1 MDQKRLF
8 AAIALSIGILLL
20 FDLWNRPTREAQ
32 QEAIRQQQAAQ
43 QAQQSQAPVPLPA
56 APAGSAAVPSA
67 TAAPDAA
74 RGPEQRV
81 RIENPRLQGSISLRG
96 ARLDD
101 LVLKGYHETVDRN
114 SPLVR
119 LLAPRGEAQPYFVQW
134 GWTAADGRT
143 AVPTPETDWTAEGG
157 ALAPGQPLTLRWDNG
172 QGQEF
177 RIRFELDQNY
187 VLTATQAVRN
197 TGTEPAQVLP
207 WSRIRRDRTPQVE
220 GFFILHEGFTGV
232 LGGRLHEWTYS
243 DAKEEAVRRRG
254 PAFEQES
261 TGGWAGLSDK
271 YWLTALTPAD
281 QGTAIRAAYRH
292 IPDAGQD
299 RWQVDLAAA
308 AAQTAAPGGEA
319 VLATRLFA
327 GAKEVNLL
335 DEYAARYNIPDF
347 DKAVDFGW
355 FYFLTKPFFHALH
368 FRACCSATSAW
379 PSWSSR

>member
-308 AAQTAAPGGEA
+308 AAQTAAPGG
-319 VLATRLFA
+319 
-327 GAKEVNLL
+327 
-335 DEYAARYNIPDF
+335 
-347 DKAVDFGW
+347 
-355 FYFLTKPFFHALH
+355 
-368 FRACCSATSAW
+368 
-379 PSWSSR
+379 